1 MSFFGPIVQQ
11 GLQQLAHHLSVEAV
25 RHGPH
30 LVDLGRKT
38 AAQLKEKYD
47 DVKLDR
53 RIQQEQAMGEHLAS
67 RYPSIEKAAEELRR
81 RNPKLTKEQA
91 IAKAA
96 LDDLGN
102 TQPQSTKDL
111 EADLSR
117 VKVSRPYGPIN
128 SDDLSDSSLPFPDAR
143 LWPPRPPE

>member
-1 MSFFGPIVQQ
+1 MIPPPNLERLVHAM
-11 GLQQLAHHLSVEAV
+11 AHIAV
-25 RHGPH
+25 THGPH
-30 LVDLGRKT
+30 LASDGWRKGREIYYEW
-38 AAQLKEKYD
+38 KE
-47 DVKLDR
+47 LR
-53 RIQQEQAMGEHLAS
+53 QAQQERAMGEHLSS

-91 IAKAA
+91 IAKAT
-96 LDDLGN
+96 LDDVTN